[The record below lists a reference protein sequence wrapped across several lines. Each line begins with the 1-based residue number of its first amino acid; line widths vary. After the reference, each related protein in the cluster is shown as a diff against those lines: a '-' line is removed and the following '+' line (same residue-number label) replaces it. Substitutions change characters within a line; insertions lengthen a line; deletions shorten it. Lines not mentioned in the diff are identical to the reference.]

1 MKQAK
6 INCVL
11 ISLILLLIAVN
22 CSKVNQQESVS
33 KSNMD
38 MCDKVYDSF
47 GQTNLMQIQA
57 SKTFNVQRNLESC
70 QKMASPVDK
79 ANCENMAEL
88 LQTMARSK
96 DFIPI
101 IEKLRRMRR
110 DLERIEKEFD
120 DERRRKIYYDKTKT
134 QLLYVISN
142 IYDKVKICKSKC
154 KMWCNEIIIV
164 LLTKLKLSQQRLT
177 QVRIDIQITREK
189 IAILFIYIQHFRMTI
204 EKICAAIIWMYNKI
218 KLILLIIHKF
228 RIFITATFTTVC
240 TEWLK
245 SLVKIK
251 DDINEW
257 CLNKVTELNEVI
269 TRDYRV
275 EIATEAANYQ
285 WGSFS
290 KETDNLFANKV

>member
-1 MKQAK
+1 MKT
-6 INCVL
+6 CYL
-11 ISLILLLIAVN
+11 FFSLVIVLIAVN
-22 CSKVNQQESVS
+22 CSKVNQQESQG
-33 KSNMD
+33 KNNYD
-38 MCDKVYDSF
+38 LCEKVYDSF
-47 GQTNLMQIQA
+47 GVTNLLQIK
-57 SKTFNVQRNLESC
+57 SNKTFNMKKKLESC
-70 QKMASPVDK
+70 EKMPSPVEK
-79 ANCENMAEL
+79 SNCENMAEL

-142 IYDKVKICKSKC
+142 VYDKLKTCKSRC

-189 IAILFIYIQHFRMTI
+189 IAILFIYIQHFRITI
-204 EKICAAIIWMYNKI
+204 EKMSKAIIWMYTKI
-218 KLILLIIHKF
+218 KLILLIIGKF
-228 RIFITATFTTVC
+228 RIFITETFKFVC
-240 TEWLK
+240 TKWLRN
-245 SLVKIK
+245 LVQIREDMDNWCSTKI
-251 DDINEW
+251 
-257 CLNKVTELNEVI
+257 TELDEVI
-269 TRDYRV
+269 AKDYRV
-275 EIATEAANYQ
+275 EIAAEAHNYQ

-290 KETDNLFANKV
+290 KETDSLFVTT